1 MHRRTLLGLP
11 ALSALAAVAATGCAG
26 STDPAPDPTGRTPTT
41 EDPTMADTT
50 RTTHAYGDDPSQYGE
65 LFLPDG
71 TPRGVVVVIHGG
83 FWLSQYDASLGA
95 PLAADLAARGWAAWN
110 LEYRRVGGGRGGGG
124 GTPET
129 FDDVA
134 AGIDLLA
141 ELDVDTST
149 VITLGHS
156 AGGHLATW
164 AAGRGSHGWADEVPV
179 THVIS
184 QAGVLDLRAA
194 DAAGLGNG
202 AVAGLLGHAPTE
214 ADARFDP
221 AQQLPLAVP
230 VWCVHGAA
238 DANVPISQ
246 SVDYVEQATAAGGV
260 AELVEVEGDHF
271 VVIDPASDAWTA
283 QLEILDSIG

>member
-11 ALSALAAVAATGCAG
+11 ALAALATAGCAG
-26 STDPAPDPTGRTPTT
+26 GTNPASDPASTAPTSK
-41 EDPTMADTT
+41 DSTMADTT
-50 RTTHAYGDDPSQYGE
+50 RTTHTYGDDPSQYGE
-65 LFLPDG
+65 LFLPEG

-141 ELDVDTST
+141 DLDLDTST
-149 VITLGHS
+149 VVTLGHS

-230 VWCVHGAA
+230 VWCVHGAD

-246 SVDYVEQATAAGGV
+246 SVDYVEQATAAGAV

-271 VVIDPASDAWTA
+271 VVIDPASEAWAA